1 MLFLPR
7 RGHYG
12 LPGRR
17 RDRRPL
23 YLGDLVRRTIATVT
37 VLLAATVGLSACGG
51 DLKVNFDKNG
61 KEKACTAL
69 NSVKA
74 EVGELSAANATAGD
88 AQTKLADIE
97 QKLTDATDTKT
108 GFTKSVLTPV
118 TSAIDSA
125 SEKLQGVDPA
135 KPLSEVPG
143 AAEVQTKVQT
153 AFDSLTK
160 LFKCS

>member
-1 MLFLPR
+1 M
-7 RGHYG
+7 
-12 LPGRR
+12 
-17 RDRRPL
+17 
-23 YLGDLVRRTIATVT
+23 RRTIATIT

-51 DLKVNFDKNG
+51 NVKVNFDKNG

-74 EVGELSAANATAGD
+74 EVGELSASSATAGD

-108 GFTKSVLTPV
+108 GFTKSVLAPV
-118 TSAIDSA
+118 TKAIDAA
-125 SEKLQGVDPA
+125 SEKLKGVDPA

-143 AAEVQTKVQT
+143 ASDVESKVQS
-153 AFDSLTK
+153 AYDGLTK

>member
-1 MLFLPR
+1 M
-7 RGHYG
+7 
-12 LPGRR
+12 
-17 RDRRPL
+17 
-23 YLGDLVRRTIATVT
+23 RRTIATAA

-51 DLKVNFDKNG
+51 NVKVNIDKNG

-74 EVGELSAANATAGD
+74 EVAEASGSTATVGD

-108 GFTKSVLTPV
+108 GFTKSVLSPLTK
-118 TSAIDSA
+118 AIDTA

-143 AAEVQTKVQT
+143 AADVEAKVQS
-153 AFDSLTK
+153 AYDGLTK

>member
-1 MLFLPR
+1 M
-7 RGHYG
+7 
-12 LPGRR
+12 
-17 RDRRPL
+17 
-23 YLGDLVRRTIATVT
+23 RRTLATVT
-37 VLLAATVGLSACGG
+37 VLLAATAGLTACGG

-74 EVGELSAANATAGD
+74 EVGELTDPNATVGS
-88 AQTKLADIE
+88 AQTRLADIE

-108 GFTKSVLTPV
+108 GFTKSVLAPV
-118 TSAIDSA
+118 TSALDAA
-125 SEKLQGVDPA
+125 SEQLKDVDPA

-143 AAEVQTKVQT
+143 GAEVQTKVQS
-153 AFDSLTK
+153 AYAGLTK